1 MRFSDGE
8 LASRTERPLV
18 LRMIHLI
25 FPTCRFSVV
34 TGVPPVCAQSA
45 AGTAAT
51 TAQSPFS
58 STYHHSSHGE
68 RCGSPAA
75 SVRAVWSDRWL
86 SFHFIFC

>member
-1 MRFSDGE
+1 
-8 LASRTERPLV
+8 
-18 LRMIHLI
+18 MIHLI
-25 FPTCRFSVV
+25 FPACRFSVV

-68 RCGSPAA
+68 PSVLRIGELA
-75 SVRAVWSDRWL
+75 SRILGRLVGIHV
-86 SFHFIFC
+86 FHLES